1 MLLIKQF
8 LDQDFCMRLK
18 LLCSGGFPDGS
29 VVTES
34 TCQCRRRRFS
44 PWVGKIPWRRKWQF
58 TPVFLPG
65 DSMDRGAWWVTVQG
79 VTKSWTWL
87 SMHAQ
92 PRYHTEISSL
102 LREVYVSSWS
112 LYPEGHANLLLIYW
126 FNKNMPEM
134 NVTDHF
140 LKWFLP
146 GRREKRF
153 PKLVLCSLR

>member
-18 LLCSGGFPDGS
+18 LLCNGGFPDGS

-44 PWVGKIPWRRKWQF
+44 PLGGEDPLEKEMAVHSSIFAWRLHGQRSLVGYSP
-58 TPVFLPG
+58 
-65 DSMDRGAWWVTVQG
+65 RGH
-79 VTKSWTWL
+79 KDWTWL

-102 LREVYVSSWS
+102 LREVYAGSWS

-134 NVTDHF
+134 NVTAYF